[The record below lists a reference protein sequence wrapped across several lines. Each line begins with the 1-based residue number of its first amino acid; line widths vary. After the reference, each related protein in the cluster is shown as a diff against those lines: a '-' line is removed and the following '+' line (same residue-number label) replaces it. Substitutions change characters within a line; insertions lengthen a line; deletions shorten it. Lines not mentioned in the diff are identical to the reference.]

1 MTWYSFLLF
10 VHISMAIVW
19 IGGGVMI
26 QLFALR
32 AVKAGPARA
41 AAFATDVEWIANRTL
56 IPSSLLAVVSGILL
70 VVEGPWSFGDD
81 WIVIGLVLFGIT
93 FVAGIT
99 FLGPESGR
107 LGKLIAEQGLESPEA
122 GRRLGRIIL
131 FSRLDLVL
139 LFLIV
144 FDMAVKPELG
154 DGGAILFALLA
165 AATAAGLIVWRAPA
179 RTQSGQVSATAPA
192 E

>member
-1 MTWYSFLLF
+1 MTWYTFLLF
-10 VHISMAIVW
+10 VHVSMAIVW
-19 IGGGVMI
+19 IGGGFMI
-26 QLFALR
+26 QFFALR

-41 AAFATDVEWIANRTL
+41 GAFATDVEWIANRTL
-56 IPSSLLAVVSGILL
+56 IPASLLAVVSGILL

-93 FVAGIT
+93 FIAGIA

-122 GRRLGRIIL
+122 QWRLGRILL

-165 AATAAGLIVWRAPA
+165 AAAAVGLIAWRALA
-179 RTQSGQVSATAPA
+179 GAQAGQSSATAPA